1 MSRCPMTEA
10 GVQDEIILL
19 AHSQIERHSDRDH
32 PFGECLCSG
41 CDTNKRILALLG
53 VQVPGRNA
61 VGGAHE

>member
-1 MSRCPMTEA
+1 MTEA
-10 GVQDEIILL
+10 GVVQDEIILL

-53 VQVPGRNA
+53 VQVPGCNA
-61 VGGAHE
+61 VLGGKHA